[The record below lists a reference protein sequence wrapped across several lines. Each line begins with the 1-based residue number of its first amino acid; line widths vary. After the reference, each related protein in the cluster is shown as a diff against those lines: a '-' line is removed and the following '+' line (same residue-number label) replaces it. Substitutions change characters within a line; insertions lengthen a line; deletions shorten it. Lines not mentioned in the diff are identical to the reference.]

1 MNEEHKKRGIMH
13 SKFFTAVAISA
24 LLLGSSNVMATQTA
38 ESSIYGVA
46 EQLQTITVT
55 GVVLDATGEPI
66 IGASV
71 VEKGTT
77 NGGITDINGKFTLSV
92 KQGAVLK
99 ISYVGYQTQEVK
111 AVRTL
116 GSSSCRLRFSKK
128 SQPNRCHCNSR
139 CQQDSGR
146 TPNSRY
152 RPRFTRYNAGIIC
165 CYPKW

>member
-24 LLLGSSNVMATQTA
+24 LLLGSGNVMATQTA

-111 AVRTL
+111 AVRTMKIIL
-116 GSSSCRLRFSKK
+116 KEDSEILSEVVVVGYGSQKIRVRIGSIGIARLFLLSDSSLLHRRFS
-128 SQPNRCHCNSR
+128 
-139 CQQDSGR
+139 
-146 TPNSRY
+146 
-152 RPRFTRYNAGIIC
+152 I
-165 CYPKW
+165 

>member
-77 NGGITDINGKFTLSV
+77 NGGITDINARSC
-92 KQGAVLK
+92 AEN
-99 ISYVGYQTQEVK
+99 II
-111 AVRTL
+111 
-116 GSSSCRLRFSKK
+116 CRLSNTRSE
-128 SQPNRCHCNSR
+128 SR
-139 CQQDSGR
+139 QNYENHLERG
-146 TPNSRY
+146 
-152 RPRFTRYNAGIIC
+152 
-165 CYPKW
+165 

>member
-1 MNEEHKKRGIMH
+1 
-13 SKFFTAVAISA
+13 
-24 LLLGSSNVMATQTA
+24 MATQTA

-111 AVRTL
+111 AVRTMKIIL
-116 GSSSCRLRFSKK
+116 KE
-128 SQPNRCHCNSR
+128 
-139 CQQDSGR
+139 DSEILSEVVVVG
-146 TPNSRY
+146 
-152 RPRFTRYNAGIIC
+152 
-165 CYPKW
+165 

>member
-24 LLLGSSNVMATQTA
+24 LLLGSGNVMATQTA

-71 VEKGTT
+71 VEKEPPM
-77 NGGITDINGKFTLSV
+77 V
-92 KQGAVLK
+92 VLL
-99 ISYVGYQTQEVK
+99 ILM
-111 AVRTL
+111 A
-116 GSSSCRLRFSKK
+116 
-128 SQPNRCHCNSR
+128 NSH
-139 CQQDSGR
+139 
-146 TPNSRY
+146 
-152 RPRFTRYNAGIIC
+152 
-165 CYPKW
+165 